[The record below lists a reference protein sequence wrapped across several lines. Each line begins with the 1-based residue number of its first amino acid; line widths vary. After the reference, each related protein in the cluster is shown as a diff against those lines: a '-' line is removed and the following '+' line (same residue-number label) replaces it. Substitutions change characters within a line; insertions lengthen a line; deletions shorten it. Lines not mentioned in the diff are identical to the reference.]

1 MQPIRSAMR
10 GHMRLFFHTALIS
23 TLAIPANAWAQD
35 SDVAGEETAEGD
47 EIIVTG
53 SRASREQAL
62 ERKRDAVSIIDA
74 VSSDNVGKLPDY
86 NPAEAIQ
93 RLPGLSTQ
101 LDQGE
106 PRYAV
111 IRGVDPNLNDV
122 TVDGNLVGAPEAEGR
137 RVSLDTIPSDLV
149 SAIEVVKAVTPDLDA
164 NAVGGRINIV
174 TPSAFDRN
182 DSFLFASVRGSYNKK
197 ADRLG
202 YGGAASYGTR
212 FGANDDFGI
221 VIAASYNKRRFE
233 TELAEAIDWAPRG
246 VQGIFSP
253 TNVRLFQYD
262 ISRERIGGVLNLEWQ
277 PSDDVKL
284 YVRNIFTEFTD
295 KENRD
300 QADFETSRGTLT
312 VVSPT
317 ELSFSQGRLSR
328 EFRRNEQTQRIYNIS
343 PGGEFTFGRSTLS
356 VNFTH
361 GRAEEITPVRNDAE
375 FRSPS
380 NATLAHTIDL
390 SGPRVSF
397 DSIGAG
403 FDNPAN
409 YPLRRILLRQED
421 IVEKLNA
428 LRGDLQIGL
437 GEGDD
442 SFIKVGA
449 KYIVR
454 DKLRDSRRDTVTAVP
469 NFTLAS
475 ANLALPAPTTFFNG
489 AYPFGPRV
497 DYAGTLALLA
507 SNPGGF
513 VVDPQLRIADQFN
526 LDYAIKEKIL
536 AAYIMGSTKLGDLGI
551 VGGVR
556 MERTNALYNAFGVF
570 DSDGDG
576 TLETSDITPL
586 SGRNKY
592 TDILP
597 SVHLNYAPGNDWQ
610 VRAAWTNTIGRPNY
624 DQAVPTFES
633 DGTEGAAGNPDLQ
646 PFRAMGLDL
655 SAEFYPDRESI
666 ISAAIFYKKIENPI
680 FTRTTFNTVFNGEAL
695 DILTRPENA
704 ESGWLLGLEA
714 NLQYR
719 FASLPAP
726 FDGLGVSINGT
737 YVKSRVDVI
746 GREADRL
753 PFFRQSKWIANSALF
768 YEKGPF
774 EARIALT
781 YRSPYLEA
789 IGGNNDEDI
798 YFDKRTQWDAKVS
811 YRITDAIEMFGSV
824 SNFTTTARREFQGIR
839 SRRLAEEI
847 YGPTFNFGVSA
858 NF

>member
-1 MQPIRSAMR
+1 MNPTRSALR
-10 GHMRLFFHTALIS
+10 GIARLFCHTALVTTITVPS
-23 TLAIPANAWAQD
+23 LWAQ
-35 SDVAGEETAEGD
+35 TAEAPQDEAAAGGE

-62 ERKRDAVSIIDA
+62 ERKRDAISIIDA

-149 SAIEVVKAVTPDLDA
+149 SAIEVVKAVTPDMDA

-182 DSFLFASVRGSYNKK
+182 DSFLFASLRGSYNKK

-202 YGGAASYGTR
+202 YGGSTSYGTR
-212 FGANDDFGI
+212 FGGDDQFGI
-221 VIAASYNKRRFE
+221 VLAASYNKRRFD

-246 VQGIFSP
+246 AQAIFSP

-262 ISRERIGGVLNLEWQ
+262 IMRERIGGVLNLEWR
-277 PSDDVKL
+277 PSDNVRL

-312 VVSPT
+312 VISPT

-343 PGGEFTFGRSTLS
+343 PGGEFDFGKATLS
-356 VNFTH
+356 LNFTH

-390 SGPRVSF
+390 SGPRVGF
-397 DSIGAG
+397 DAIGSG
-403 FDNPAN
+403 FDNAAN
-409 YPLRRILLRQED
+409 YPLRRLLLRQED

-428 LRGDLQIGL
+428 LRGDLKIGI
-437 GEGDD
+437 GDD
-442 SFIKVGA
+442 DSSFIKVGA

-454 DKLRDSRRDTVTAVP
+454 DKLRDSRRDTITAVTP
-469 NFTLAS
+469 FTLAS
-475 ANLALPAPTTFFNG
+475 ANLALPAPSNFFGG

-497 DYAGTLALLA
+497 DYSATLALLA
-507 SNPGGF
+507 SNASNF
-513 VVDPQLRIADQFN
+513 VTDPQLQIADQFN
-526 LDYAIKEKIL
+526 LDYTIKEKIL
-536 AAYIMGSTKLGDLGI
+536 AAYAMGSAKFGDLGI

-556 MERTNALYNAFGVF
+556 LERTDARYGAFGVF

-576 TLETSDITPL
+576 RLEASDITPL
-586 SGRNKY
+586 SGRNRY

-597 SVHLNYAPGNDWQ
+597 SLHLNYAPGDDWQ

-624 DQAVPTFES
+624 DQAVPTFEAD
-633 DGTEGAAGNPDLQ
+633 DGEGAAGNPDLE

-680 FTRTTFNTVFNGEAL
+680 FTRTTFNTMFNGQPL
-695 DILTRPENA
+695 DILTQPENA
-704 ESGWLLGLEA
+704 DSGWLLGLEA

-719 FASLPAP
+719 FASLPSP

-746 GREADRL
+746 GREADKL
-753 PFFRQSKWIANSALF
+753 PFFRQSKWIANTAIF

-789 IGGNNDEDI
+789 IGANRDQDI
-798 YFDKRTQWDAKVS
+798 YFDKRTQWDAKLS
-811 YRITDAIEMFGSV
+811 YRITEELEMFGSV

-839 SRRLAEEI
+839 SRRLAEEL
-847 YGPTFNFGVSA
+847 YGPTFNFGISA